1 MKILIAGDTV
11 PTFNNQKLF
20 MDGEI
25 EKLLG
30 GDLLKIWNSYEH
42 KILNLETPLYDG
54 NEKIKKTG
62 VCLKA
67 NTECINAIKK
77 LNLDVVCLANNHIM
91 DSTEKGLF
99 STIEILEKNNIDYIG
114 VGKNT
119 NQLKKYIE
127 IDKNTVCYNF
137 CDVEFSGAT
146 NDTSGTN
153 TYSEFY
159 TFDDIRYLKGIY
171 DNVIVIFHG
180 GKEQYRYPTPKL
192 QKICRKCVECG
203 ANIVVCQH
211 SHCIGSYEKFN
222 DSHIIYG
229 QGNFLFCKYENEYW
243 NTGMLIEYDSD
254 SNDITFIPYIKDD
267 NHISLL
273 EKEDENYKI
282 LMAEFYKRN
291 EDIVNNKID
300 DIFKK
305 YCDENI
311 ERYLEDIRKKGLF
324 FKIINK
330 IANHK
335 FSYLLYD
342 EKQLLNMLNDFQCE
356 AHKEIMLCG
365 LKEKIFGGKDEK

>member
-99 STIEILEKNNIDYIG
+99 STIEILKKNNINYIG
-114 VGKNT
+114 VGDNII
-119 NQLKKYIE
+119 NIKKYFE
-127 IDKNTVCYNF
+127 MSKEVVCYNF
-137 CDVEFSGAT
+137 CDVEFSGA
-146 NDTSGTN
+146 SQKKPGTN
-153 TYSEFY
+153 TYSEFD
-159 TFDDIRYLKGIY
+159 TFDDIRNLKKIY
-171 DNVIVIFHG
+171 KNIIVIFHG

-192 QKICRKCVECG
+192 QKICRKCIECG

-211 SHCIGSYEKFN
+211 SHCIGSYEKYYEG
-222 DSHIIYG
+222 HIIYG
-229 QGNFLFCKYENEYW
+229 QGNFLFCKNDNEYW
-243 NTGMLIEYDSD
+243 NSGMLIEYDNTENNVS
-254 SNDITFIPYIKDD
+254 FIPYIKEE
-267 NHISLL
+267 NHISMIAKDSNIYKNIMNDFSLRNKEIVE
-273 EKEDENYKI
+273 EKVQEKFNDYCKKN
-282 LMAEFYKRN
+282 
-291 EDIVNNKID
+291 ID
-300 DIFKK
+300 
-305 YCDENI
+305 
-311 ERYLEDIRKKGLF
+311 RYLEDIRKKNFF
-324 FKIINK
+324 FKVINK
-330 IANHK
+330 ICNHK
-335 FSYLLYD
+335 LSYMLYD
-342 EKQLLNMLNDFQCE
+342 EKQLLNLLNDIQCE
-356 AHKEIMLCG
+356 AHKEIMLSG
-365 LKEKIFGGKDEK
+365 LKMKLFGGKNEE